1 MDQHDLVIIGGG
13 PAGLTA
19 GLYAARSRLDA
30 VLLERLSPGGQVLN
44 THWVE
49 NWPGDMDGVSGFDLS
64 DRFRNHALK
73 FDLAIKS
80 AEVTR
85 VRLEGGRKIV
95 VTSDG
100 EIAAKAVILA
110 LGASPKKLGV
120 PGEAEFAGR
129 GVSYC
134 GTCDGPFY
142 RDKVVVAFGGGNTA
156 AEEANYLTR
165 FARKVYLV
173 HRRDELRA
181 CAVLCERVAA
191 NPAIEVL
198 WSHTPVAIEGSAL
211 LGVEKVR
218 LMDLKAG
225 AEKVIPCDGAFVF
238 IGTTPNTACVRGV
251 VDMDEQGFIATDQ
264 NCATNVPGVYAAGDC
279 RQSLLK
285 QIVVATGEGA
295 LASYAAQHYL
305 EGH

>member
-1 MDQHDLVIIGGG
+1 MEERDLVIIGGG

-49 NWPGDMDGVSGFDLS
+49 NWPGDVAGVSGFDLS
-64 DRFRNHALK
+64 DRFRDHAKK
-73 FDLAIKS
+73 FDLEIRS
-80 AEVTR
+80 VEVSGLR
-85 VRLEGGRKIV
+85 VEGERKV
-95 VTSDG
+95 VNSSEG
-100 EIAAKAVILA
+100 EIAAKAVILC

-134 GTCDGPFY
+134 GTCDGPFF

-156 AEEANYLTR
+156 AEEAGYLTR
-165 FARKVYLV
+165 FAKKVYLV

-198 WSHTPVAIEGSAL
+198 WSHAPVAIEGSAL

-225 AEKVIPCDGAFVF
+225 AEKVIACDGAFVF
-238 IGTTPNTACVRGV
+238 IGTTPNTAWLGGAVQT
-251 VDMDEQGFIATDQ
+251 DEQGFIITDQ
-264 NCATNVPGVYAAGDC
+264 NCATSLPGVYAAGDC

-285 QIVVATGEGA
+285 QIVVASGEGA